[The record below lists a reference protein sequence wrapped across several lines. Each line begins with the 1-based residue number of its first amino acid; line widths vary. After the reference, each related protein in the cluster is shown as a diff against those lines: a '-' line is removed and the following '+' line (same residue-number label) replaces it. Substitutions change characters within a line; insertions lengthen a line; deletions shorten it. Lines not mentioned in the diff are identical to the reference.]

1 MSRQGEVM
9 DAMGVEVSNEALKGP
24 GEPQKILA
32 LFLSSTRLL
41 SDLRV
46 GPLNLLYQGFSVAAL

>member
-1 MSRQGEVM
+1 M
-9 DAMGVEVSNEALKGP
+9 DTMGVEVSNEALRGP

-32 LFLSSTRLL
+32 LFLSPTRLF